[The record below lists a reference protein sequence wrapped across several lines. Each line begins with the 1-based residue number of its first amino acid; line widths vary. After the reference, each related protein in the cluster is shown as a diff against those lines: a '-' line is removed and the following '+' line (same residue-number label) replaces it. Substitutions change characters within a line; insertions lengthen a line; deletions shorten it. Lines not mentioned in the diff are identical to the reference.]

1 MWKIPPDPTLEAV
14 ARLVSA
20 DNREWTGSPS
30 ELAEKINNGMAAN
43 TLTKH
48 LNVNASRLMDEYH
61 VRYQNK
67 TKHKG
72 RKITLT
78 YMVVDVVIA

>member
-1 MWKIPPDPTLEAV
+1 MGV
-14 ARLVSA
+14 RY
-20 DNREWTGSPS
+20 
-30 ELAEKINNGMAAN
+30 NGMAAN

-78 YMVVDVVIA
+78 YMVVDVVIT